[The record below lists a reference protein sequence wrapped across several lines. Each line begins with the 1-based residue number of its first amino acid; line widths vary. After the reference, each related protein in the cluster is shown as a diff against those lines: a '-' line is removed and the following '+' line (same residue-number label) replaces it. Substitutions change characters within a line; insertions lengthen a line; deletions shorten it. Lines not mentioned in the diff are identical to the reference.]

1 MIEVASDTG
10 SSVSVNTRIRF
21 LRAFDMRRRNS
32 KTSCSTEKRMQG
44 EKRAATSEVERR
56 RTEPNLV
63 RAELQLARS
72 LVGVLEQEC

>member
-1 MIEVASDTG
+1 
-10 SSVSVNTRIRF
+10 
-21 LRAFDMRRRNS
+21 
-32 KTSCSTEKRMQG
+32 MQG